1 MQTMKQPLPTC
12 SRRQATAA
20 LGALA
25 WPATAAEPGVGEREI
40 LVGQNITLQDG
51 KNAYGVAVAE
61 GIRLQL
67 AAANAGGG
75 VFGRRIVLR
84 TLDDQ
89 NDAKLAAANARQL
102 VAEGAFVLFGSI
114 EGGPSTAVA
123 EVASTARVPFFGP
136 MAGSPTLRRP
146 YQEMVFPVRAEHRD
160 EFRELMTY
168 GRSLGLTT
176 VAFCHSD
183 TDVGRA
189 HLANVRALANTLAL
203 QVVLPLALKSGLAD
217 AELEAL
223 GDQILATAPGMCFN
237 HGSIGA
243 YGKVVGRVRRSSSR
257 TLMMAVNSGSTQL
270 ARSLGALAQG
280 MVFSQVV
287 PSPWERKHAI
297 TREYQEAARRARP
310 DAEFS
315 YGGLEG
321 FLTAKALLLA
331 LRGAGNSPTRSSF
344 VSGLHGAQVD
354 LGGLRLRYRSGD
366 HEGSRFVD
374 LSMFSH
380 DGRFIH

>member
-1 MQTMKQPLPTC
+1 MEQPLPTWT
-12 SRRQATAA
+12 RRQAAAAA
-20 LGALA
+20 LAALA
-25 WPATAAEPGVGEREI
+25 WPAAAAEPGVGEREI
-40 LVGQNITLQDG
+40 LIGQNITLQVG

-67 AAANAGGG
+67 DAVNAGGG
-75 VFGRRIVLR
+75 VNGRRIVLR

-89 NDAKLAAANARQL
+89 NDTKLAAANARQL

-123 EVASTARVPFFGP
+123 EVASAANVPFFGP

-168 GRSLGLTT
+168 GRSLGLKS
-176 VAFCHSD
+176 VAFFHSD
-183 TDVGRA
+183 TEVGRA
-189 HLANVRALANTLAL
+189 HLGNVRALAEELGL
-203 QVVLPLALKSGLAD
+203 QVVLPIALKSGLAD
-217 AELEAL
+217 AEIDKL
-223 GDQILATAPGMCFN
+223 GEQILATTPGMCFN

-243 YGKVVGRVRRSSSR
+243 YGKLVARVRRANGR
-257 TLMMAVNSGSTQL
+257 TLMMAVNSGSTEL
-270 ARSLGALAQG
+270 ARGLGALAQG

-310 DAEFS
+310 DADFS

-321 FLTAKALLLA
+321 FLTAKALALA
-331 LRGAGNSPTRSSF
+331 LRGAGASPTRNSF
-344 VSGLHGAQVD
+344 VAGLHGAQVD